1 VKIAIMM
8 RSMDQDS
15 GFRAYTEALVANML
29 PLDPDVSF
37 LLMYRTPKWKGRF
50 AAEPNVQEVLMDVPH
65 KFLWDQVAVPNC
77 ARKNGAS
84 VIFNPK
90 FSVPLLTRIPVT
102 MGLQEPAWWTW
113 PQHYEKMDVMYAK
126 VMLRRYIRKSAHL
139 FPMSQFI
146 LEENR
151 KVFGFP
157 FRNTTLAYAAADK
170 HFKKIDQA
178 DVLEAFRRK
187 YELPERFILSV
198 TRVDHPGLEGS
209 TSFYGGKNPETTF
222 RAFAAIRDRV
232 PHSMV
237 FAGRRVPDYLRH
249 TEGADVN
256 FDRVKFIDFVP
267 YEELP
272 KLYNLA
278 ELFVN
283 PAYYEGC
290 PATLLQAMAC
300 ACPMVVATTGGS
312 VDLGRGAALFADPFR
327 ASDFAEKMLT
337 GLSSEA
343 LRQEM
348 REKSLV
354 RSADF
359 TWEKTARDVFAGLVS
374 VANSRRPAHIDTP
387 ARAKPRGAGNSLS
400 QPPAIP

>member
-1 VKIAIMM
+1 MKIAIMM
-8 RSMDQDS
+8 RAMDQDS
-15 GFRAYTEALVANML
+15 GFRAYTEALVGNMV
-29 PLDPDVSF
+29 PLDPGVSY
-37 LLMYRTPKWKGRF
+37 LLLYRTPKWKGRF
-50 AAEPNVQEVLMDVPH
+50 ADHPNVQEVLLDAPH
-65 KFLWDQVAVPNC
+65 KFLWDQVAVPKR
-77 ARKNGAS
+77 ARKEGAR

-90 FSVPLLTRIPVT
+90 FSVPLFTSIPVT

-113 PQHYEKMDVMYAK
+113 PQHYETFDVLYAK
-126 VMLRRYIRKSAHL
+126 VMLRRYIRKCTHI

-151 KVFGFP
+151 KVLGLP
-157 FRNTTLAYAAADK
+157 FTNTTLAYAAADQ
-170 HFKKIDQA
+170 HFKKIDDA
-178 DVLEAFRRK
+178 GALEAFRRK

-232 PHSMV
+232 PHTMV

-249 TEGADVN
+249 TEGAGVN
-256 FDRVKFIDFVP
+256 LDRVKFIDFVP

-290 PATLLQAMAC
+290 PSTLLQAMAC
-300 ACPMVVATTGGS
+300 ACPMVVAQSGGS
-312 VDLGRGAALFADPFR
+312 VDIGRGAALFADPYD
-327 ASDFAEKMLT
+327 ASDFAEKMLA
-337 GLSSEA
+337 GLSNET
-343 LRQEM
+343 LRQEL

-359 TWEKTARDVFAGLVS
+359 SWEKTARDVLAGLLR
-374 VANSRRPAHIDTP
+374 VANAAQGPT
-387 ARAKPRGAGNSLS
+387 
-400 QPPAIP
+400 